1 MYSILVTESTL
12 CPSLFVYYSIPKD
25 LCFTYVTY
33 FSISPYI
40 SEQMNR
46 LWVCYEHLGV
56 WCILISCDWILHL
69 LPLLSGRWGNCPKLC
84 KKFDAA
90 LIWQIAITK
99 QLKIF
104 FPKRDNHTA
113 FWLKISLYP
122 FLRNVGGCKWT
133 TACYRVSR
141 NISPLQDSL
150 LECNLHSSTS
160 WTWTCK
166 QWFSG
171 NDQLRNLRVTSWC
184 KKVEACMDAG
194 VVVRM
199 QWPLHLQFLLEICLK
214 LLVNVVNDW
223 LVAKHDEQHVSSGVT
238 DQCIGP
244 LAAITIQNTQNHWHP

>member
-90 LIWQIAITK
+90 LIWQVAITK
-99 QLKIF
+99 QLKILNILSKEGQ
-104 FPKRDNHTA
+104 PHCILVKN
-113 FWLKISLYP
+113 LPLPISEEPWWMQVDYRL
-122 FLRNVGGCKWT
+122 LR
-133 TACYRVSR
+133 S
-141 NISPLQDSL
+141 
-150 LECNLHSSTS
+150 
-160 WTWTCK
+160 
-166 QWFSG
+166 
-171 NDQLRNLRVTSWC
+171 
-184 KKVEACMDAG
+184 
-194 VVVRM
+194 
-199 QWPLHLQFLLEICLK
+199 
-214 LLVNVVNDW
+214 
-223 LVAKHDEQHVSSGVT
+223 
-238 DQCIGP
+238 
-244 LAAITIQNTQNHWHP
+244 IT